1 MYLLRGV
8 SDITVKEVIKAMVV
22 IRLPY
27 RHTFKTDAVTRCHVL
42 TLSGEELKPVYER
55 RSRTGAHGEDVY
67 DIDQTVYV
75 IEYNRSGSGH
85 ESISVYT
92 VDEKG
97 YRHRFDANHYPQVV
111 LDFLAYEYPEWR
123 YF

>member
-1 MYLLRGV
+1 
-8 SDITVKEVIKAMVV
+8 MVV
-22 IRLPY
+22 IRLPF
-27 RHTFKTDAVTRCHVL
+27 RHTIRTDAITRCHVL
-42 TLSGEELKPVYER
+42 LPDGTELKPVYKR

-75 IEYNRSGSGH
+75 IEYNRSGSCH

-92 VDEKG
+92 IDEKG
-97 YRHRFDANHYPQVV
+97 HQHGFNVNHYPKVV
-111 LDFLAYEYPEWR
+111 LDFLVMVYPNWR